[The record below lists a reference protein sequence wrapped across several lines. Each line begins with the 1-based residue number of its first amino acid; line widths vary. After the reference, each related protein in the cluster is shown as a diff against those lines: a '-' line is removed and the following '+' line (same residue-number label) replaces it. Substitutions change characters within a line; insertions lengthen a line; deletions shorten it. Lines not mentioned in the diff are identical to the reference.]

1 MADFYT
7 YVVLP
12 RRNEEGLTKK
22 QQELMDLKTR
32 VDDLK
37 SKGLSLRAIA
47 KELNIT
53 LGKVQRVLKK

>member
-53 LGKVQRVLKK
+53 L